1 MQSWA
6 LLVTVG
12 SAAGLQA
19 MMINM
24 LTGTKQEI
32 YLDLLDLKSPSTIA
46 GNLLCSS
53 AFYFVALCAG
63 YVCLRFLHKERR

>member
-1 MQSWA
+1 
-6 LLVTVG
+6 
-12 SAAGLQA
+12 